1 MYSAQSIIKTDLN
14 SVKKHTEENI
24 LEASEKYMFK
34 KRFLLKEDYNK
45 HKFKFYSLLNDILNT
60 ENCDLI
66 ELLENTI
73 EGDILKLENKNI
85 SPISQYNLSFEEL
98 YNRWLLQ
105 GNTGNFD
112 YFLNTLINNGVTLE
126 KNGWD

>member
-14 SVKKHTEENI
+14 SVKKHTEENL
-24 LEASEKYMFK
+24 LEAAEKYMFK
-34 KRFLLKEDYNK
+34 KRFLLKENYDK
-45 HKFKFYSLLNDILNT
+45 HKLKFYSLLNDILNT

-73 EGDILKLENKNI
+73 EGDILKLENKNL
-85 SPISQYNLSFEEL
+85 SPISQYNISFEEL
-98 YNRWLLQ
+98 YNRWILQ

-112 YFLNTLINNGVTLE
+112 YFLNTLVNNGVTLE

>member
-85 SPISQYNLSFEEL
+85 SPISQYNISFEEL